1 MTSSDAHPRKAGDP
15 IPPVEPEDIKRLREF
30 HKPSRMVGTNGWQWM
45 QDLKAACSPGADIPA
60 ILNRNRMIETLTMY
74 KALAPWQRGEDFDD
88 AVFKIAAR
96 FPIQEFKPQDYMIE
110 GDECFGFDPNAFVQ
124 QLVSETGIAGTGKTI
139 PTRVGDGR
147 WWGSGPIQA
156 INDTPERREERQ
168 AREVLWQIFKRFSP
182 NLDLPI
188 LNGGQESSVHIAA
201 LMFADFLL
209 DNIDLVRK
217 LEDELKNPKVGCVD
231 VMKELERR
239 AQKWA

>member
-124 QLVSETGIAGTGKTI
+124 QLVTETGIADTGQTI
-139 PTRVGDGR
+139 PTKIGEAGR
-147 WWGSGPIQA
+147 QFGGGVIGLTNA
-156 INDTPERREERQ
+156 TPERQAAHQ
-168 AREVLWQIFKRFSP
+168 AREVLWMIFKRFSP
-182 NLDLPI
+182 ILQALTSTGDPDNSVAPI
-188 LNGGQESSVHIAA
+188 L
-201 LMFADFLL
+201 FADYLL

-217 LEDELKNPKVGCVD
+217 LEDGFKNPKVGFTD
-231 VMKELERR
+231 VLKQLEQR